1 VAEPSRHLQWAKN
14 NEELAE
20 SFNLDDSFEV
30 DWAIVILFY
39 SAVHYVDAYLSS
51 RTRRQPDHAG
61 REQEIQSD
69 VLLSTMWREYREL
82 KRMSRDARYELAP
95 FTELHFRKARIL
107 LGKIKDEILPRLRPY
122 V

>member
-20 SFNLDDSFEV
+20 SFNLEDSFEV
-30 DWAIVILFY
+30 DWAIIVLFY

-51 RTRRQPDHAG
+51 RTKRQPDHAS

-69 VLLSTMWREYREL
+69 ILLSSMWREYREL

-95 FTELHFRKARIL
+95 FALYLKVDMIALCLAGCAAAR
-107 LGKIKDEILPRLRPY
+107 
-122 V
+122 